1 MPEQNIPEN
10 FGIYWLIGMNDKKW
24 ITVLVGT
31 LVAASS
37 LLYFIHYL
45 VFHDLHHIAVFG
57 LHELAFLPVE
67 VLIVT
72 LVIHRLLD
80 AREKK
85 QKLEKLNMVIG
96 TFFSRVGTALIT
108 CFAGHDPNL
117 ESIRSELLVTDAW
130 SEANFSNLATRMK
143 SYPYTIDACSL
154 DLERLRVF
162 LLSHE
167 DFLMRL
173 LENPVLLE
181 HEEFTELL
189 RATFHL
195 TDELSR
201 RGAIA
206 ECPLSDINHLG
217 GDVKRVYGL
226 LIHEWIA
233 YMHYLKRNYPY
244 LFSLALR
251 TNPFDPE
258 SSVMVT

>member
-1 MPEQNIPEN
+1 MKDKNWI
-10 FGIYWLIGMNDKKW
+10 IVIACTLIV
-24 ITVLVGT
+24 TS
-31 LVAASS
+31 A
-37 LLYFIHYL
+37 LLYSIHYL

-80 AREKK
+80 EREKK

-96 TFFSRVGTALIT
+96 TFFSRVGTTLIT
-108 CFAGHDPNL
+108 CFASHDPNL
-117 ESIRSELLVTDAW
+117 ESVRSELVVTDTW
-130 SEANFSNLATRMK
+130 SEENFSTLAARMK
-143 SYPYTIDACSL
+143 TYQYDIDACTL
-154 DLERLRVF
+154 DLERLRGF
-162 LLSHE
+162 LLERE
-167 DFLMRL
+167 DFLMRM

-195 TDELSR
+195 TEELSR

-206 ECPLSDINHLG
+206 ECPLSDISHLG

-226 LIHEWIA
+226 LIHEWVA
-233 YMHYLKRNYPY
+233 YMHYLKKNYPY

-251 TNPFDPE
+251 TNPFDPD

>member
-1 MPEQNIPEN
+1 MPEYIRFSGG
-10 FGIYWLIGMNDKKW
+10 FGINDRKWLIG
-24 ITVLVGT
+24 LAGT
-31 LVAASS
+31 LVVCSV

-45 VFHDLHHIAVFG
+45 VFHDLHHIGVFA

-72 LVIHRLLD
+72 LVIHRLLEE
-80 AREKK
+80 REKK
-85 QKLEKLNMVIG
+85 QKLEKMNMVIG
-96 TFFSRVGTALIT
+96 TFFSRVGTSLIS
-108 CFAGHDPNL
+108 CFANHDPNL
-117 ESIRSELLVTDAW
+117 DSVRSELMVTDAW
-130 SEANFSNLATRMK
+130 SEENFSAVVVRMK
-143 SYPYTIDACSL
+143 DYEFDIDACTL
-154 DLERLRVF
+154 DLEHLRLF
-162 LLSHE
+162 LLNRE
-167 DFLMRL
+167 DFLVRM

-181 HEEFTELL
+181 HEDFTELL

-195 TDELSR
+195 TEELSR

-206 ECPLSDINHLG
+206 ECPASDISHLE

-251 TNPFDPE
+251 TNPFDPD

>member
-1 MPEQNIPEN
+1 MKDKN
-10 FGIYWLIGMNDKKW
+10 WLIGIAGML
-24 ITVLVGT
+24 I
-31 LVAASS
+31 AASA

-45 VFHDLHHIAVFG
+45 VFHDLHHIGVFG
-57 LHELAFLPVE
+57 LHEMAFFPVE

-72 LVIHRLLD
+72 LVIHRLLEE
-80 AREKK
+80 RERK
-85 QKLEKLNMVIG
+85 QKLEKMNMVIG
-96 TFFSRVGTALIT
+96 TFFSRVGTTLIT
-108 CFAGHDPNL
+108 CFASHDPNI
-117 ESIRSELLVTDAW
+117 ESIRSELVVTNAW
-130 SEANFSNLATRMK
+130 DEENFSAVASRMK
-143 SYPYTIDACSL
+143 TYKYDIDTCTI
-154 DLERLRVF
+154 DLERLRAF
-162 LLSHE
+162 LLERE
-167 DFLMRL
+167 DFLIRL

-195 TDELSR
+195 TEELSR
-201 RGAIA
+201 RGPII
-206 ECPLSDINHLG
+206 ECPLSDVSHLG

-226 LIHEWIA
+226 LIQEWIS

>member
-1 MPEQNIPEN
+1 MNDRK
-10 FGIYWLIGMNDKKW
+10 WLIG
-24 ITVLVGT
+24 LAAT
-31 LVAASS
+31 LVICST

-45 VFHDLHHIAVFG
+45 VFHDLHHIGVFA

-80 AREKK
+80 EREKM
-85 QKLEKLNMVIG
+85 QKLEKMNMVIG
-96 TFFSRVGTALIT
+96 TFFSRVGTTLIS
-108 CFAGHDPNL
+108 CFAAHDPNL
-117 ESIRSELLVTDAW
+117 ESVRSELMVTDAW
-130 SEANFSNLATRMK
+130 SEENFSAVLARMK
-143 SYPYTIDACSL
+143 AYEYDIDTCTL

-162 LLSHE
+162 LLDRE
-167 DFLMRL
+167 DFLVRM

-181 HEEFTELL
+181 HEDFTELL

-195 TDELSR
+195 TEELSR

-206 ECPLSDINHLG
+206 ECPLSDIAHLG

-233 YMHYLKRNYPY
+233 YMHYLMKNYPY

>member
-1 MPEQNIPEN
+1 MK
-10 FGIYWLIGMNDKKW
+10 DKNW
-24 ITVLVGT
+24 IIVIAGT
-31 LVAASS
+31 LIVTSA

-80 AREKK
+80 EREKK

-96 TFFSRVGTALIT
+96 TFFSRVGTTLIT
-108 CFAGHDPNL
+108 CFASHDPNL
-117 ESIRSELLVTDAW
+117 ESVRSELVVTDAW
-130 SEANFSNLATRMK
+130 SEENFSNLAARMK
-143 SYPYTIDACSL
+143 TYQYDIDACTL
-154 DLERLRVF
+154 DLERLRAF
-162 LLSHE
+162 LLSRE
-167 DFLMRL
+167 DFLVRM

-195 TDELSR
+195 TEELSR
-201 RGAIA
+201 RGAIT
-206 ECPLSDINHLG
+206 ECPLSDISHLG